1 MKGLLLAGGNG
12 TRLGPLTIGLNK
24 HLLPVYDK
32 PMIYYSLSLLL
43 LAGIREIGIVS
54 SLIGLEQLKNLLGS
68 GEDIG
73 VRITYIAQDRP
84 GGVPHALM
92 CSKNFIDAQKVMVVL
107 GDNFLY
113 GDQLLSRLQSSADSF
128 QSGCKIFLHNVND
141 PERFG
146 VANVKNNQVHSFI
159 EKPNVFISSLA
170 VTGIY
175 LFDENLRDICEKI
188 SPSQRGELEIV
199 DVLNWYLKADQVS
212 YETFGRGVIWW
223 DLGTIEA
230 LHNATNFVAV
240 TQQYDNRKIANIF
253 EIAIKNG
260 FVSKKYIENT
270 LSSRGDRFQDFYDQN

>member
-1 MKGLLLAGGNG
+1 LKGLLVAGGNG

-54 SLIGLEQLKNLLGS
+54 SLIGVEQLKNLLGS

-73 VRITYIAQDRP
+73 VRITYITQDRP
-84 GGVPHALM
+84 GGVPDALI

-128 QSGCKIFLHNVND
+128 QSGCNIFLHNVKD
-141 PERFG
+141 PERYG
-146 VANVKNNQVHSFI
+146 VANVKNNQVHSLI

-175 LFDENLRDICEKI
+175 LFDKNLTDICEKF
-188 SPSQRGELEIV
+188 R
-199 DVLNWYLKADQVS
+199 
-212 YETFGRGVIWW
+212 
-223 DLGTIEA
+223 
-230 LHNATNFVAV
+230 
-240 TQQYDNRKIANIF
+240 
-253 EIAIKNG
+253 
-260 FVSKKYIENT
+260 
-270 LSSRGDRFQDFYDQN
+270 

>member
-1 MKGLLLAGGNG
+1 MLKGLLLAGGSG

-54 SLIGLEQLKNLLGS
+54 SLIGLSQLKNLLGS
-68 GEDIG
+68 GQEIG
-73 VRITYIAQDRP
+73 VRITYIPQDRP
-84 GGVPHALM
+84 GGIPHALM
-92 CSKNFIDAQKVMVVL
+92 CCKNFIDAQKVMVVL

-128 QSGCKIFLHNVND
+128 QSGCNIFLHNVKD

-146 VANVKNNQVHSFI
+146 VANIKDDQVRSFV
-159 EKPNVFISSLA
+159 EKTSVFISSLA

-175 LFDENLRDICEKI
+175 LFDENLTQICEKI
-188 SPSQRGELEIV
+188 SPSERGELEII
-199 DVLNWYLKADQVS
+199 DVLNRYLKEDQIS

-223 DLGTIEA
+223 DLGTTEA
-230 LHNATNFVAV
+230 LHNAANFVSV

-253 EIAIKNG
+253 EIAIKKG
-260 FVSKKYIENT
+260 FVTDKHIENT
-270 LSSRGDRFQDFYDQN
+270 LSLRGDHFQDFYD